1 MKELPLDK
9 KLILFDGVC
18 NLCNNSVNFVIRH
31 DKKDRFMFA
40 SLQSELGKQIAKEKL
55 QEAIGTDS
63 IILVENDSTLFLKS
77 TAALKIAAALR
88 FPINLLVIFLIIP
101 KALRNWVYD
110 YVAKNRYKWYG
121 KRDAC
126 MIPTDDIKSKFLE

>member
-101 KALRNWVYD
+101 KA
-110 YVAKNRYKWYG
+110 
-121 KRDAC
+121 
-126 MIPTDDIKSKFLE
+126 